1 MQSKRES
8 RSGSIRLK
16 LMLIIGSMSLIICL
30 TLGGV
35 MYMLGSGILQDRI
48 EDSLV
53 QMAINGSRIVEKQV
67 ARYLDV
73 METIAR
79 NRVISDMNSP
89 WEDKL
94 QILSEEVSKNG
105 YVRMTVLDMEG
116 NGRTTDGNTNNLSE
130 RGYFIR
136 ASQGER
142 VISDPLVSKND
153 NSVVVVYAVPIYNK
167 GQIVGVLTAAV
178 SAETISGIT
187 DGIKYG
193 EHGNTFIIN
202 GTGTVVSHEDRSM
215 VIEMYNS
222 FEKVQEDPSLKEL
235 VDLHKRMVNG
245 ETGNGSYSFRGVEK
259 LMGFTPISGL
269 DWYLGVTAPRSEVFS
284 SMDRMARFTIII
296 LILFTAGGLIAAY
309 FISSSISK
317 PIIAVT
323 ELVGKMA
330 ELDLA
335 YEESEKV
342 KAAAGKNDEIGRI
355 TKSILHLKDEF
366 RKIITRVRE
375 ESNGVGDSVNK
386 VKEYIFRL
394 NNDIQEVSATTEQ
407 LSAGMEETAAST
419 EEMNATSNE
428 IEDAVG
434 SIAEKASNGAATSMD
449 INNRAAHIKN
459 NFLSS
464 KKNAADIFN
473 QTSERL
479 QKALE
484 ESKSVDNIGIFS
496 DTIMQIAAQTNL
508 LALNAAIEAARAGEN
523 GKGFSVVAE
532 EIRKLAEESKVAVMQ
547 IQKETKTVLA
557 SVKNLS
563 DSANDLL
570 TFVSED
576 VNKDYDSMLESAEQ
590 YSSDANTVG
599 ELVSDLSATTEEL
612 LASIHNM
619 MEAINEITHAT
630 NEGANGTTNIA
641 QKASEV
647 VITSDKVL
655 RQADLSKES
664 ADRLLEVVAKFK
676 V

>member
-1 MQSKRES
+1 MRNKNVLG
-8 RSGSIRLK
+8 SGSIRLK
-16 LMLIIGSMSLIICL
+16 FMLIIGSMSLVICL

-35 MYMLGSGILQDRI
+35 MYFFGAGILQDKI
-48 EDSLV
+48 EASLV
-53 QMAINGSRIVEKQV
+53 DIAIHGARTVEKQV
-67 ARYLDV
+67 ARHLDV

-79 NRVISDMNSP
+79 NRVISDMDSP

-94 QILSEEVSKNG
+94 QVLSEEVKKHG
-105 YVRMTVLDMEG
+105 YVRMTVVDLDG

-130 RGYFIR
+130 RTYFIK

-142 VISDPLVSKND
+142 VVSDPLVSKND
-153 NSVVVVYAVPIYNK
+153 NAVVVVYAVPIYDN
-167 GQIVGVLTAAV
+167 GQIAGVLTAAV

-193 EHGNTFIIN
+193 ERGSAFIIN
-202 GTGTVVSHEDRSM
+202 GAGTVVSHEDRSM
-215 VIEMYNS
+215 VAEMYNS
-222 FEKVQEDPSLKEL
+222 FEKVQEDPSLQEL
-235 VDLHKRMVNG
+235 VDLHKKMVNG
-245 ETGNGSYSFRGVEK
+245 ETGTGSYSFRGVEK
-259 LMGFTPISGL
+259 LMGFTPINGL
-269 DWYLGVTAPRSEVFS
+269 GWYLGVTAPKDEVFS
-284 SMDRMARFTIII
+284 SMARMRLISINILVVFTIGS
-296 LILFTAGGLIAAY
+296 LAAAY
-309 FISSSISK
+309 FISSSIAK

-323 ELVGKMA
+323 DLIGKMA

-335 YEESEKV
+335 FEESDKV
-342 KAAAGKNDEIGRI
+342 KTAAGRNDEIGRI
-355 TKSILHLKDEF
+355 AKSILHLKDEF
-366 RKIITRVRE
+366 RQIISRVRE
-375 ESNGVGDSVNK
+375 ESSGVGDSVNK

-419 EEMNATSNE
+419 EEMNATSSE
-428 IEDAVG
+428 IEDAVE

-449 INNRAAHIKN
+449 INNRAAHIKSS
-459 NFLSS
+459 FLAS

-473 QTSERL
+473 QTSEKL

-484 ESKSVDNIGIFS
+484 ESKSVKNIGIFS

-547 IQKETKTVLA
+547 IQNETKTVLE

-576 VNKDYDSMLESAEQ
+576 VNRDYDTMLESAEQ
-590 YSSDANTVG
+590 YSNDANTVG

-630 NEGANGTTNIA
+630 NEGASGTTNIA

-647 VITSDKVL
+647 VVTSDKVL
-655 RQADLSKES
+655 KQADLSKES
-664 ADRLLEVVAKFK
+664 ADRLLDVVAKFK

>member
-1 MQSKRES
+1 MRSKKEL
-8 RSGSIRLK
+8 RSGSIRLN
-16 LMLIIGSMSLIICL
+16 LMLIIGGMSLIICL
-30 TLGGV
+30 TLGWV
-35 MYMLGSGILQDRI
+35 MYFLGSGILQDKI
-48 EDSLV
+48 EESLV
-53 QMAINGSRIVEKQV
+53 QMAKDGSRIVEKQV

-79 NRVISDMNSP
+79 NSQISDMSKP

-94 QILSEEVSKNG
+94 KVLTEEVKKNG
-105 YVRMTVLDMEG
+105 YVRMTVVDLDG
-116 NGRTTDGNTNNLSE
+116 NGRTTDGNTNNLSDRE
-130 RGYFIR
+130 YFKR
-136 ASQGER
+136 ASKGER
-142 VISDPLVSKND
+142 IISDPLVSKND
-153 NSVVVVYAVPIYNK
+153 NMIVVVYAVPIYDK
-167 GQIVGVLTAAV
+167 GQIAAVLTAAV
-178 SAETISGIT
+178 SAETISEIT

-202 GTGTVVSHEDRSM
+202 GKGTVVSHEDRSM
-215 VIEMYNS
+215 VMDMYNS
-222 FEKVQEDPSLKEL
+222 FEKLQEDPSLKEL
-235 VDLHKRMVNG
+235 VDLHKRMVDG
-245 ETGNGSYSFRGVEK
+245 ETGNGSYSFKGSEK
-259 LMGFTPISGL
+259 LMGFTPIPGL
-269 DWYLGVTAPRSEVFS
+269 DWYLGVTAPQSEIYE
-284 SMDRMARFTIII
+284 SMYKMSMSTIII
-296 LILFTAGGLIAAY
+296 LILFTLASLIAAF
-309 FISSSISK
+309 FISSTISK
-317 PIIAVT
+317 PIAAVT
-323 ELVGKMA
+323 ELVGSMA

-335 YEESEKV
+335 CEDSDRV
-342 KAAAGKNDEIGRI
+342 KAAAGKKDEIGRM

-375 ESNGVGDSVNK
+375 ESNGVEHSVSK

-407 LSAGMEETAAST
+407 LSAGMQETAASS
-419 EEMNATSNE
+419 EEMNATSAE
-428 IEDAVG
+428 IEAAVE
-434 SIAEKASNGAATSMD
+434 SIAEKASNGATTASD
-449 INNRAAHIKN
+449 INNRAEHIN
-459 NFLSS
+459 NSFLAS

-479 QKALE
+479 QRALE
-484 ESKSVDNIGIFS
+484 ESKSVDKIGIFS

-547 IQKETKTVLA
+547 IQKETKTVVA

-563 DSANDLL
+563 DSANELL

-576 VNKDYDSMLESAEQ
+576 VNKDYDTMLTSAEQ

-599 ELVSDLSATTEEL
+599 ELVSDLSATSEEL
-612 LASIHNM
+612 LAAIHNM
-619 MEAINEITHAT
+619 MEAINEITNAT

-641 QKASEV
+641 QKTSEV
-647 VITSDKVL
+647 VVTSDKVL

-664 ADRLLEVVAKFK
+664 SDRLLEVVAKFK

>member
-1 MQSKRES
+1 MRNKNVLG
-8 RSGSIRLK
+8 SGSIRLK
-16 LMLIIGSMSLIICL
+16 FMLIIGSMSLVICL

-35 MYMLGSGILQDRI
+35 MYFMGAGLLQDKI
-48 EDSLV
+48 ERSLV
-53 QMAINGSRIVEKQV
+53 DMAIQGSHIVEKQV

-94 QILSEEVSKNG
+94 QVLSEEVRKNG
-105 YVRMTVLDMEG
+105 YVRMTVVDLAG
-116 NGRTTDGNTNNLSE
+116 NGRTTDGNTNNLSDRE
-130 RGYFIR
+130 YFTR
-136 ASQGER
+136 ASKGER

-153 NSVVVVYAVPIYNK
+153 NSVVVVYAVPIYNN

-178 SAETISGIT
+178 SAETISEIT

-193 EHGNTFIIN
+193 EHGNTHIIN
-202 GTGTVVSHEDRSM
+202 GAGTIVSHEDRSM
-215 VIEMYNS
+215 VIDMYNS
-222 FEKVQEDPSLKEL
+222 FEEVKEDPSLKEL
-235 VDLHKRMVNG
+235 AELHKRMVNG
-245 ETGNGSYSFRGVEK
+245 ETGNGSYTFRGMEK
-259 LMGFTPISGL
+259 LMGFAPIEGL

-284 SMDRMARFTIII
+284 SMSRMRLITINILVIFTIAS
-296 LILFTAGGLIAAY
+296 LAAAY

-317 PIIAVT
+317 PIIGMT
-323 ELVGKMA
+323 DLVGKMS

-335 YEESEKV
+335 FEESDKV
-342 KAAAGKNDEIGRI
+342 KAAAGRNDEIGRI

-375 ESNGVGDSVNK
+375 ESNSVGGSVNK
-386 VKEYIFRL
+386 VKEYIYRL

-419 EEMNATSNE
+419 EEMNATTSE
-428 IEDAVG
+428 IEDAVE
-434 SIAEKASNGAATSMD
+434 SIAEKASNGAATAMD
-449 INNRAAHIKN
+449 INNRASRIKN
-459 NFLSS
+459 SFLAS
-464 KKNAADIFN
+464 KKNAADIFD

-484 ESKSVDNIGIFS
+484 ESKSVNNISIFS

-547 IQKETKTVLA
+547 IQKETKTVLD

-576 VNKDYDSMLESAEQ
+576 VNRDYDTMLESAEQ

-599 ELVSDLSATTEEL
+599 ELVSDLSATSEEL

-619 MEAINEITHAT
+619 MQAINEITNAT
-630 NEGANGTTNIA
+630 NEGASGTTNIA

-647 VITSDKVL
+647 VVTSDKVL
-655 RQADLSKES
+655 RQADLSRES
-664 ADRLLEVVAKFK
+664 ADRLLEVVSKFK

>member
-1 MQSKRES
+1 MQSKKES

-16 LMLIIGSMSLIICL
+16 LMLVIGAMSLIICL

-35 MYMLGSGILQDRI
+35 MYYIGSGILQDKI
-48 EDSLV
+48 EESLV
-53 QMAINGSRIVEKQV
+53 QMAEDGAHIVEKQV

-79 NRVISDMNSP
+79 NGQISDMSKP

-94 QILSEEVSKNG
+94 QVLTEEVKKNG
-105 YVRMTVLDMEG
+105 YVRMTVVDLDG
-116 NGRTTDGNTNNLSE
+116 NGRTTDGNTNNLSDRE
-130 RGYFIR
+130 YFKR
-136 ASQGER
+136 ASKGELI
-142 VISDPLVSKND
+142 ISDPLVSKND
-153 NSVVVVYAVPIYNK
+153 NMVVVVYAVPIYDK
-167 GQIVGVLTAAV
+167 GQIAAVLTAAV
-178 SAETISGIT
+178 SAETISEIT

-193 EHGNTFIIN
+193 VKGNTHIIN
-202 GTGTVVSHEDRSM
+202 GAGTIVSHEDRSM
-215 VIEMYNS
+215 VIDMYNS
-222 FEKVQEDPSLKEL
+222 FEKVKEDPSLQEL
-235 VDLHKRMVNG
+235 VGLHQRMVDG
-245 ETGNGSYSFRGVEK
+245 ETGNGSYSFNGAEK
-259 LMGFTPISGL
+259 LMGFAPIPGL
-269 DWYLGVTAPRSEVFS
+269 DWYLGVTAPKSEVFE
-284 SMDRMARFTIII
+284 SMYQMGMYTIII
-296 LILFTAGGLIAAY
+296 LILFTIVSLIASF

-317 PIIAVT
+317 PITAVT
-323 ELVGKMA
+323 DIVGKMA

-335 YEESEKV
+335 CEESDKV
-342 KAAAGKNDEIGRI
+342 KAAAGMNDEIGRM
-355 TKSILHLKDEF
+355 TTSILHLKDEF
-366 RKIITRVRE
+366 KKIITRVRE
-375 ESNGVGDSVNK
+375 ESNGVGTSVNK

-407 LSAGMEETAAST
+407 LSAGMEETAASS
-419 EEMNATSNE
+419 EEMNATSAE
-428 IEDAVG
+428 IEAAVE
-434 SIAEKASNGAATSMD
+434 SIAEKASNGATTASD
-449 INNRAAHIKN
+449 INNRAEHIN
-459 NFLSS
+459 NSFLAS

-479 QKALE
+479 QRALE
-484 ESKSVDNIGIFS
+484 ESKSVDKIGIFS

-547 IQKETKTVLA
+547 IQKETKTVVA

-563 DSANDLL
+563 DSANELL

-576 VNKDYDSMLESAEQ
+576 VNKDYDTMLTSAEQ
-590 YSSDANTVG
+590 YRSDANTVG
-599 ELVSDLSATTEEL
+599 ELVSDLSATSEEL
-612 LASIHNM
+612 LAAIHNM
-619 MEAINEITHAT
+619 MEAINEITNAT

-647 VITSDKVL
+647 VVTSDKVL

-664 ADRLLEVVAKFK
+664 SDRLLEVVAKFK

>member
-1 MQSKRES
+1 
-8 RSGSIRLK
+8 
-16 LMLIIGSMSLIICL
+16 
-30 TLGGV
+30 
-35 MYMLGSGILQDRI
+35 MYFMGAGLLQDKI
-48 EDSLV
+48 ERSLV
-53 QMAINGSRIVEKQV
+53 DMAIQGSHIVEKQV

-94 QILSEEVSKNG
+94 QVLSEEVRKNG
-105 YVRMTVLDMEG
+105 YVRMTVVDLAG
-116 NGRTTDGNTNNLSE
+116 NGRTTDGNTNNLSDRE
-130 RGYFIR
+130 YFTR
-136 ASQGER
+136 ASKGER

-153 NSVVVVYAVPIYNK
+153 NSVVVVYAVPIYNN

-178 SAETISGIT
+178 SAETISEIT

-193 EHGNTFIIN
+193 EHGNTHIIN
-202 GTGTVVSHEDRSM
+202 GAGTIVSHEDRSM
-215 VIEMYNS
+215 VIDMYNS
-222 FEKVQEDPSLKEL
+222 FEEVKEDPSLKEL
-235 VDLHKRMVNG
+235 AELHKRMVNG
-245 ETGNGSYSFRGVEK
+245 ETGNGSYTFRGMEK
-259 LMGFTPISGL
+259 LMGFAPIEGL

-284 SMDRMARFTIII
+284 SMSRMRLITINILVIFTIAS
-296 LILFTAGGLIAAY
+296 LAAAY

-317 PIIAVT
+317 PIIGMT
-323 ELVGKMA
+323 DLVGKMS

-335 YEESEKV
+335 FEESDKV
-342 KAAAGKNDEIGRI
+342 KAAAGRNDEIGRI

-375 ESNGVGDSVNK
+375 ESNSVGGSVNK
-386 VKEYIFRL
+386 VKEYIYRL

-419 EEMNATSNE
+419 EEMNATTSE
-428 IEDAVG
+428 IEDAVE
-434 SIAEKASNGAATSMD
+434 SIAEKASNGAATAMD
-449 INNRAAHIKN
+449 INNRASRIKN
-459 NFLSS
+459 SFLAS
-464 KKNAADIFN
+464 KKNAADIFD

-484 ESKSVDNIGIFS
+484 ESKSVNNISIFS

-547 IQKETKTVLA
+547 IQKETKTVLD

-576 VNKDYDSMLESAEQ
+576 VNRDYDTMLESAEQ

-599 ELVSDLSATTEEL
+599 ELVSDLSATSEEL

-619 MEAINEITHAT
+619 MQAINEITNAT
-630 NEGANGTTNIA
+630 NEGASGTTNIA

-647 VITSDKVL
+647 VVTSDKVL
-655 RQADLSKES
+655 RQADLSRES
-664 ADRLLEVVAKFK
+664 ADRLLEVVSKFK

>member
-1 MQSKRES
+1 MRNKNVLG
-8 RSGSIRLK
+8 SGSIRLK
-16 LMLIIGSMSLIICL
+16 FMLIIGSMSLVICL

-35 MYMLGSGILQDRI
+35 MYFMGAGLLQDKI
-48 EDSLV
+48 ERSLV
-53 QMAINGSRIVEKQV
+53 DMAIQGSHIVEKQV

-94 QILSEEVSKNG
+94 QVLSEEVRKNG
-105 YVRMTVLDMEG
+105 YVRMTVVDLAG
-116 NGRTTDGNTNNLSE
+116 NGRTTDGNTNNLSDRE
-130 RGYFIR
+130 YFTR
-136 ASQGER
+136 ASKGER

-153 NSVVVVYAVPIYNK
+153 NSVVVVYAVPIYNN

-178 SAETISGIT
+178 SAETISEIT

-193 EHGNTFIIN
+193 EHGNTHIIN
-202 GTGTVVSHEDRSM
+202 GAGTIVSHEDRSM
-215 VIEMYNS
+215 VIDMYNS
-222 FEKVQEDPSLKEL
+222 FEEVKEDPSLKEL
-235 VDLHKRMVNG
+235 AELHKRMVNG
-245 ETGNGSYSFRGVEK
+245 ETGNGSYTFRGMEK
-259 LMGFTPISGL
+259 LMGFAPIEGL

-284 SMDRMARFTIII
+284 SMSRMRLITINILVIFTIAS
-296 LILFTAGGLIAAY
+296 LAAAY

-317 PIIAVT
+317 PIIGMT
-323 ELVGKMA
+323 DLVGKMS

-335 YEESEKV
+335 FEESDKV
-342 KAAAGKNDEIGRI
+342 KAAAGRNDEIGRI

-375 ESNGVGDSVNK
+375 ESNSVGGSVNK
-386 VKEYIFRL
+386 VKEYIYRL

-419 EEMNATSNE
+419 EEMNATTSE
-428 IEDAVG
+428 IEDAVE
-434 SIAEKASNGAATSMD
+434 SIAEKASNGAATAMD
-449 INNRAAHIKN
+449 INNRASRIKN
-459 NFLSS
+459 SFLAS
-464 KKNAADIFN
+464 KKNAADIFD

-484 ESKSVDNIGIFS
+484 ESKSVNNISIFS

-547 IQKETKTVLA
+547 IQKETKTVLD

-576 VNKDYDSMLESAEQ
+576 VNRDYDTMLESAEQ

-599 ELVSDLSATTEEL
+599 ELVSDLSATSEEL

-619 MEAINEITHAT
+619 MQAINEITNAT
-630 NEGANGTTNIA
+630 NEGTSGTTNIA

-647 VITSDKVL
+647 VVTSDKVL
-655 RQADLSKES
+655 RQADLSRES
-664 ADRLLEVVAKFK
+664 ADRLLEVVSKFK